1 MPDWKQVL
9 ENALDILKYPGDL
22 SDTLAEFQRK
32 WGREVP
38 ALFSPRFDE
47 INTQYIRLPHEQGVS
62 ALGQELTKLEYA
74 LYDLDGENHNRF
86 VLLPAVQREE
96 FEAFCRQQ
104 GHYFRLVKQRGR
116 EWGLPA
122 KPQNSGAKMPC
133 EEYVLSGQTWYHI
146 TSFAG
151 DFASGWFQ
159 EKDSPSRRGSCIVDL
174 RQRPPKVISLQ
185 QPCHFAALSY
195 SSELDLYAGV
205 SASASGEIGGIT
217 VGKNPM
223 EMDRWSHPSPIGYAG
238 RPERVFWLGNH
249 LCVGDEQNATVL
261 TSKEDGRWECKNYI
275 LPKGKGRYCFAAD
288 GLGRIYITNRQS
300 THALYRIQHGTIA
313 RHWFPIHSYDDL
325 ENSIP
330 VPGTSRIWMIRET
343 TGNPL
348 RKNILDLDLET
359 GRCRIANLP
368 GMGENPTL
376 SPFTKDWVLIQS
388 NGEDLKADFAQLWNP
403 KTGEILR
410 IRPGMFGSEK
420 LEHVGVLRDGT
431 VVLTTLRAGVGQ
443 VIHYPVDFWSFLRT
457 ANKSKKLEHWRHYKE
472 IYPDLPFDLPPK
484 EPEIKAALKK
494 NGLTIC
500 GKFLAPPFS
509 LSQMVEALGPARM
522 DLQDQLQLNLE
533 TEEETRPPF
542 VCAIWDELG
551 IQGCLDENESEIRI
565 LAVCLAPHPKNLS
578 RWEFD
583 GVVQI
588 GGKDYRKAA
597 WEPWGL
603 AQKLQLEQFTVYTCL
618 PGTIPPEMDPAQQD
632 LLSWLSTHLA
642 ITWKR
647 PESEKEGA

>member
-62 ALGQELTKLEYA
+62 ALGQELTALDYA
-74 LYDLDGENHNRF
+74 LYDLDLEDNYRF
-86 VLLPAVQREE
+86 VLLPAIQREA
-96 FEAFCRQQ
+96 FEAFCRRQ
-104 GHYFRLVKQRGR
+104 GCSFRLVKQRGR
-116 EWGLPA
+116 KWGLPA
-122 KPQNSGAKMPC
+122 KPQSSGVKMPC
-133 EEYVLSGQTWYHI
+133 EEYILSGDTRYRI
-146 TSFAG
+146 TSLAG
-151 DFASGWFQ
+151 NYASGWFR
-159 EKDSPSRRGSCIVDL
+159 EKDVLSWQGSCIVDL
-174 RQRPPKVISLQ
+174 SQRPPKAVKLQ
-185 QPCHFAALSY
+185 QPHHFAALSY
-195 SSELDLYAGV
+195 SPKLDLYAGV
-205 SASASGEIGGIT
+205 SASASGKIGGIA

-238 RPERVFWLGNH
+238 CPKRVFWLENH

-261 TSKEDGRWECKNYI
+261 TRKEDGWWECKNYI
-275 LPKGKGRYCFAAD
+275 LPRGKGRYCFAAD
-288 GLGRIYITNRQS
+288 GLGRIYITNWQS
-300 THALYRIQHGTIA
+300 THAMYRIERGRIA
-313 RHWFPIHSYDDL
+313 QHWFPMNGYDNL

-348 RKNILDLDLET
+348 RKNILDLDLDT
-359 GRCRIANLP
+359 GHCRIANLP
-368 GMGENPTL
+368 SMGESPVL
-376 SPFTKDWVLIQS
+376 SSFVGDWILIQS

-420 LEHVGVLRDGT
+420 LEHIGVLRDGT

-443 VIHYPVDFWSFLRT
+443 VIYYPVDFWSFLRT
-457 ANKSKKLEHWRHYKE
+457 ANKPKKLEHWRHYKE

-484 EPEIKAALKK
+484 EPEIKVALKK

-500 GKFLAPPFS
+500 GKFLVPPFS
-509 LSQMVEALGPARM
+509 LSQMVEALGPARI
-522 DLQDQLQLNLE
+522 DLQDQLQFNLE
-533 TEEETRPPF
+533 TEEENQPPF
-542 VCAIWDELG
+542 VCAMWDELG
-551 IQGCLDENESEIRI
+551 IQGCLYENESEIRI
-565 LAVCLAPHPKNLS
+565 LAICLAPHPKNLS

-588 GGKDYRKAA
+588 SGKDYRKAA

-618 PGTIPPEMDPAQQD
+618 PGSLPPEVDLAQKGQ
-632 LLSWLSTHLA
+632 LSWLSTHLV

-647 PESEKEGA
+647 PEPEKEEI

>member
-62 ALGQELTKLEYA
+62 ALGQELTALDYA
-74 LYDLDGENHNRF
+74 LYDLDLEDNYRF
-86 VLLPAVQREE
+86 VLLPAIQREA
-96 FEAFCRQQ
+96 FEAFCRRQ
-104 GHYFRLVKQRGR
+104 GCSFRLVKQRGR
-116 EWGLPA
+116 KWGLPA
-122 KPQNSGAKMPC
+122 KPQSSGVKMPC
-133 EEYVLSGQTWYHI
+133 EEYILSGDTRYRI
-146 TSFAG
+146 TSLAG
-151 DFASGWFQ
+151 NYASGWFR
-159 EKDSPSRRGSCIVDL
+159 EKDVLSWQGSCIVDL
-174 RQRPPKVISLQ
+174 SQRPPKAVKLQ
-185 QPCHFAALSY
+185 QPHHFAALSY
-195 SSELDLYAGV
+195 SPKLDLYAGV
-205 SASASGEIGGIT
+205 SASASGKIGGIA

-238 RPERVFWLGNH
+238 CPKRVFWLENH

-261 TSKEDGRWECKNYI
+261 TRREDGRWECKNYI
-275 LPKGKGRYCFAAD
+275 LPRGKGRYCFAAD
-288 GLGRIYITNRQS
+288 GLGRIYITNWQS
-300 THALYRIQHGTIA
+300 THAMYRIERGTIA
-313 RHWFPIHSYDDL
+313 QHWFPMNGYDNL

-348 RKNILDLDLET
+348 RKNILDLDLDT
-359 GRCRIANLP
+359 GHCRIANLP
-368 GMGENPTL
+368 SMGESPVL
-376 SPFTKDWVLIQS
+376 SSFVGDWILIQS
-388 NGEDLKADFAQLWNP
+388 NGEDLKADFAQLWNS

-420 LEHVGVLRDGT
+420 LEHIGVLRDGT

-443 VIHYPVDFWSFLRT
+443 VIYYPVDFWSFLRT
-457 ANKSKKLEHWRHYKE
+457 ANKPKKLEHWRHYKE

-484 EPEIKAALKK
+484 EPEIKVALKK

-509 LSQMVEALGPARM
+509 LSQMVEALGPARI

-533 TEEETRPPF
+533 TEEENQPPF
-542 VCAIWDELG
+542 VCAMWDELG
-551 IQGCLDENESEIRI
+551 IQGCLYENESEIRI
-565 LAVCLAPHPKNLS
+565 LAICLAPHPKNLS

-588 GGKDYRKAA
+588 SGKDYRKAA

-618 PGTIPPEMDPAQQD
+618 PGSLPPEVGLAQKGQ
-632 LLSWLSTHLA
+632 LSWLSTHLV

-647 PESEKEGA
+647 PEPEKEEI